1 MVAHLTGVAALA
13 FATLLAVATAHLI
26 PTANNADVLV
36 SAKAGDGFDYF
47 MFVRSV
53 PALRA
58 QRPAIPLRCP
68 NTAFLVHR
76 LQAMG
81 GHLLQRACLPQG
93 SRTRVRKDIP
103 MFPD

>member
-1 MVAHLTGVAALA
+1 MVARLTGVAALA
-13 FATLLAVATAHLI
+13 FATLLAVAA
-26 PTANNADVLV
+26 ANNADVLV

-53 PALRA
+53 SALRA
-58 QRPAIPLRCP
+58 QRRAIPLRCL

-93 SRTRVRKDIP
+93 SRTRVREDIP